1 MNIKVKSLIKAI
13 LRPFAYFVVLCLDGY
28 GWRGFLCRI
37 FIVTI
42 LFTVNPLD
50 KAARSG
56 PVSGMKL
63 WFFTLVVLIFAICKM
78 IFDCTKAGKEA
89 EEKKRKSENAD

>member
-1 MNIKVKSLIKAI
+1 MKMFKKITYLIGKG
-13 LRPFAYFVVLCLDGY
+13 LYVFFDNLFGLY

-42 LFTVNPLD
+42 LFTINPLD

-56 PVSGMKL
+56 PASGMKL
-63 WFFTLVVLIFAICKM
+63 WFFTLLILIFAICKM
-78 IFDCTKAGKEA
+78 IFDYTKAGKEA
-89 EEKKRKSENAD
+89 EEKKRKSKNAD